1 MSLAYYSHSVS
12 KKCLALSLYIRNLI
26 SPAMNLVTK
35 PKFLLTLLPVA
46 VLVLSCSIEKQYAMR
61 QKHKVYSFEQVN
73 FNDLLKA
80 YLSKGTNGVQT
91 MEGIY
96 AVSSLTTR
104 KGKGMLSSTEKEKV
118 TERKENYLQVA
129 IIKDV
134 KDLHREFIE
143 IPIDKGL
150 LPSYSIKG
158 EFSQF
163 TENSFAVYK
172 RLEKRDNFTTYTFTF
187 DKSYDILEGVRTEN
201 SGNYTYTH
209 KLTYVKLYPKK

>member
-1 MSLAYYSHSVS
+1 M
-12 KKCLALSLYIRNLI
+12 YIRNPIVLTMI
-26 SPAMNLVTK
+26 PLPK
-35 PKFLLTLLPVA
+35 PKFLLALLPML
-46 VLVLSCSIEKQYAMR
+46 VLTLSCSIEKQYAMR

-80 YLSKGTNGVQT
+80 YLSKGTNGTQT
-91 MEGIY
+91 LEGIY

-104 KGKGMLSSTEKEKV
+104 KGKGMLSSSEKEKV

-172 RLEKRDNFTTYTFTF
+172 RLEKRDNFSTYTFTF

-201 SGNYTYTH
+201 NGNYTYTH

>member
-1 MSLAYYSHSVS
+1 MAPSFIQSRMHPWRTA
-12 KKCLALSLYIRNLI
+12 I
-26 SPAMNLVTK
+26 
-35 PKFLLTLLPVA
+35 LLPGLLILLGA
-46 VLVLSCSIEKQYAMR
+46 CSIEKQYTMR

-80 YLSKGTNGVQT
+80 YLNQSVEEKAGF
-91 MEGIY
+91 EGIY
-96 AVSSLTTR
+96 AVSMLTTR

-118 TERKENYLQVA
+118 TNRKDNYRQVA

-134 KDLHREFIE
+134 KNMHREYIE
-143 IPIDKGL
+143 LSIDQGL

-172 RLEKRDNFTTYTFTF
+172 QLDKRDNFTSYTFTF
-187 DKSYDILEGVRTEN
+187 DKSYGILEGVRTEN
-201 SGNYTYTH
+201 SGSYVYTH
-209 KLTYVKLYPKK
+209 KLTYVKLFPKK

>member
-1 MSLAYYSHSVS
+1 MAQPQIMTNKYFWRIAISMA
-12 KKCLALSLYIRNLI
+12 ALIFILN
-26 SPAMNLVTK
+26 A
-35 PKFLLTLLPVA
+35 
-46 VLVLSCSIEKQYAMR
+46 CSIEKQYTMR

-80 YLSKGTNGVQT
+80 YLNQSAKEAPGF
-91 MEGIY
+91 EGIY
-96 AVSSLTTR
+96 AVSILTTR
-104 KGKGMLSSTEKEKV
+104 KGKGMLSSTEKEKI
-118 TERKENYLQVA
+118 TNRKDNYRQVA

-134 KDLHREFIE
+134 KNMHREFIE
-143 IPIDKGL
+143 LSIDQGL

-172 RLEKRDNFTTYTFTF
+172 QLDKRDNFTTYTFTF

-201 SGNYTYTH
+201 NGNFVYTH
-209 KLTYVKLYPKK
+209 KLTYVKLFPKK

>member
-1 MSLAYYSHSVS
+1 MSLVYYSHSIS
-12 KKCLALSLYIRNLI
+12 KKCLPLSLYIRHLI
-26 SPAMNLVTK
+26 SPAMIIVPK
-35 PKFLLTLLPVA
+35 PNFFLALLPMA
-46 VLVLSCSIEKQYAMR
+46 VLILSCSIEKQYAMR

-73 FNDLLKA
+73 LNDLLKA

-104 KGKGMLSSTEKEKV
+104 KGKGVLSSTEKEKV

-172 RLEKRDNFTTYTFTF
+172 RLEKRDNFSTYTFTF
-187 DKSYDILEGVRTEN
+187 DKSYDILEGVRIEN

>member
-1 MSLAYYSHSVS
+1 MIFLQKH
-12 KKCLALSLYIRNLI
+12 K
-26 SPAMNLVTK
+26 VTT
-35 PKFLLTLLPVA
+35 TLLSIV
-46 VLVLSCSIEKQYAMR
+46 VLASTSLSCSLEKAYTMR
-61 QKHKVYSFEQVN
+61 QKHKVYSYEQVN

-80 YLSKGTNGVQT
+80 YLNKDAGGRQSL
-91 MEGIY
+91 EGIY
-96 AVSSLTTR
+96 AVSSITTR
-104 KGKGMLSSTEKEKV
+104 KGKGILSSTEKEKV
-118 TERKENYLQVA
+118 TDRKENYMQVA
-129 IIKDV
+129 IIRDV

-150 LPSYSIKG
+150 FPSYSIKG

-172 RLEKRDNFTTYTFTF
+172 RLEKRNNSTTYTFSF

-209 KLTYVKLYPKK
+209 KLTYVKLFPKK